1 MCRGGL
7 LNTVVEGGH
16 TSEALSLLSG
26 LDFARYRPR
35 TYVVSHGDILSAKK
49 AVDFESVKNPDASP
63 HTVSV
68 YDSFLLVGMTME
80 RTLLC
85 GSFYFSSYSLAGIL
99 PSSYHPTRTP
109 CASVPADNPIF
120 IRMVTCGVRLPH
132 HVGADS
138 GRKIVCGCVDT
149 KRARYLCHVSLG
161 NVSEQGKFSS
171 SGYVCTYQ
179 YTHEQFSGDGPAIT

>member
-1 MCRGGL
+1 M
-7 LNTVVEGGH
+7 NAVIEGGH

-49 AVDFESVKNPDASP
+49 AVDFEAVKNPDASP

-68 YDSFLLVGMTME
+68 YDSLLLVGMTME
-80 RTLLC
+80 RTLVY
-85 GSFYFSSYSLAGIL
+85 GSFYFSSYSLSGIL
-99 PSSYHPTRTP
+99 RSSYHPTRTT
-109 CASVPADNPIF
+109 CASVPADDPIF

-132 HVGADS
+132 HAGTDS
-138 GRKIVCGCVDT
+138 GREIVCGCADT

-171 SGYVCTYQ
+171 PGYGCIYQCTHKQ
-179 YTHEQFSGDGPAIT
+179 CR